1 MALSLGDLTLR
12 LVLAAVLGAAIG
24 LERERASRGAGV
36 RTVALVAMGSALF
49 TLAGAYGF
57 TDEASD
63 RVSDPTRIAAQV
75 ATGVGFIGAGA
86 IMRQGTSVIGVT
98 TAATVW
104 MAAALGVLV
113 AAGGYA
119 AATIATAITL
129 VVLVGMRLLK
139 PLARRLG
146 STRSVLE
153 ITYRQ
158 GTGTLR
164 PVLDAMGETGAS
176 LEDLAIDDGSDGTRR
191 VTLQVRMPR
200 GTPVD
205 HLVAAIDDHPDVN
218 RVTASGSVVE

>member
-1 MALSLGDLTLR
+1 MNLSLGDLTLR
-12 LVLAAVLGAAIG
+12 LALAAVLGAAIG

-57 TDEASD
+57 TDEPQT
-63 RVSDPTRIAAQV
+63 RVTDPTRIAAQV

-86 IMRQGTSVIGVT
+86 ILRQGTSVIGVT

-104 MAAALGVLV
+104 MAAALGVTV
-113 AAGGYA
+113 AAGGFA

-129 VVLVGMRLLK
+129 TVLVGMRLIK
-139 PLARRLG
+139 PLAWRLG
-146 STRSVLE
+146 STGSMLE

-164 PVLDAMGETGAS
+164 PVLDAVSDTGAS
-176 LEDLAIDDGSDGTRR
+176 MEDLAIDDGDDGTRR

-200 GTPVD
+200 GTTVD
-205 HLVAAIDDHPDVN
+205 QLVAAIDDHPDVD
-218 RVTASGSVVE
+218 RVTASRAG